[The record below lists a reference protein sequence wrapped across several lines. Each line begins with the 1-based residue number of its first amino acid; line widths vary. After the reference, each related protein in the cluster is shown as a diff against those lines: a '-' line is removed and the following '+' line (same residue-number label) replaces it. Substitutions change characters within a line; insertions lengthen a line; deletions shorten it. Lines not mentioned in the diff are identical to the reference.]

1 MTMPHDPKEQM
12 DTALIEAWDAAERC
26 KALLEAN
33 NGGSSAAV
41 WAASGQCW
49 ASIATAI
56 AARLP

>member
-1 MTMPHDPKEQM
+1 MTMPDDPKEQM
-12 DTALIEAWDAAERC
+12 DAALIEAWAAAERC
-26 KALLEAN
+26 KTLLDAN
-33 NGGSSAAV
+33 NGSSAAV